1 MKTYFT
7 DIIPKIKSFSKKI
20 DDLTLL
26 KNQSWILL
34 NENLEEKNVFI
45 FRDNNELLISK
56 NGRVEKAKWEYLG
69 NESLLID
76 RNDGSFLFKHGFFD
90 QSVLALKVDGDTEYA
105 IFISETAFNQVIHN
119 FADLLDYFQNKY
131 LNRKQDAI
139 PTKKREPV
147 LKTYETDKGELE
159 VELEFK
165 DQYPKVGQR
174 VFKSGVPAAD
184 GKYKVAFMWYL
195 TIKNGE
201 IIDVSM
207 F

>member
-7 DIIPKIKSFSKKI
+7 DIIPKLKSYSKKI

-26 KNQSWILL
+26 KNQNWILL

-69 NESLLID
+69 NDSLLID

-90 QSVLALKVDGDTEYA
+90 QSVFALKVDGDSEYA
-105 IFISETAFNQVIHN
+105 IFISEMVFNQVIHN
-119 FADLLDYFQNKY
+119 FEDLLDYFQSKY
-131 LNRKQDAI
+131 LDRTQES
-139 PTKKREPV
+139 TYKKREPV
-147 LKTYETDKGELE
+147 LKAFETDKGELN

-165 DQYPKVGQR
+165 GQYPQKGNKVY
-174 VFKSGVPAAD
+174 KSGKPAPD
-184 GKYKVAFMWYL
+184 GKYKIAFMWYIH
-195 TIKNGE
+195 IKNGE
-201 IIDVSM
+201 ITQISN

>member
-26 KNQSWILL
+26 KNKNWILL
-34 NENLEEKNVFI
+34 NEDLEDKNVFI
-45 FRDNNELLISK
+45 FRDNNELIISK
-56 NGRVEKAKWEYLG
+56 NGRVERAKWEYLG
-69 NESLLID
+69 NDSLLID

-90 QSVLALKVDGDTEYA
+90 QSVFALKVDGDSEYA

-139 PTKKREPV
+139 PNKKREAV
-147 LKTYETDKGELE
+147 LKPYETDKGELE
-159 VELEFK
+159 VEVESK
-165 DQYPKVGQR
+165 DQYPKKGHK
-174 VFKSGVPAAD
+174 VFKSGMPAPD
-184 GKYKVAFMWYL
+184 GRYKVAFMWYL
-195 TIKNGE
+195 YIRNGK
-201 IIDVSM
+201 IINVSM